1 MFKKG
6 SLIIALLLFSYLY
19 ISTGSHSDDIIHIVY
34 IKNNIYDVLAN
45 IFTDSLYLKA
55 VPIMIYDFLQFY
67 FFDFGSIYFDIIKI
81 LTSFF
86 SFFLIYLFMIDYMKS
101 SKAFL
106 FSLIFVLFPI
116 HDATNYWTVGQYLL
130 ITLVLVMSSH
140 KLIAKDKI
148 IEGSLLGLV
157 ASFSGYSTPP
167 YFFGLS
173 FIFLL
178 NKEYKKFIIFLIPQ
192 LIYIVYYFII
202 SNIFSTQVIKGNA
215 DFSLLSLSKQY
226 ILQVGT
232 FIDSFIGPSFWFKIY
247 YSFIQLSILSIV
259 IGIIL
264 VLLFYKYYKIEK
276 DKINKELLISISAIV
291 LLAFGIFALTGM
303 YPQIVFNLGNRV
315 TIYGSLLITFLIVMF
330 LMNNKKSA
338 TFIFAVFIFSS
349 LGISDHWKNWN
360 KIQLKI
366 IENISKNVD
375 IKNFDTGKQLFVSNN
390 QYSQF
395 GKFSHIEFFA
405 EGMATHIF
413 KLATKKDYKIS
424 TLNRKFTHEENY
436 IFDKKYGTKILIEK
450 IVYVYDSQSN
460 KLLKIKEENIQKYID
475 SLPIDNRHWLQLL
488 PKDNFIIQIVLKL
501 VPRLEYS
508 L

>member
-315 TIYGSLLITFLIVMF
+315 
-330 LMNNKKSA
+330 
-338 TFIFAVFIFSS
+338 IFNSYVF
-349 LGISDHWKNWN
+349 N
-360 KIQLKI
+360 
-366 IENISKNVD
+366 E
-375 IKNFDTGKQLFVSNN
+375 
-390 QYSQF
+390 
-395 GKFSHIEFFA
+395 
-405 EGMATHIF
+405 
-413 KLATKKDYKIS
+413 
-424 TLNRKFTHEENY
+424 
-436 IFDKKYGTKILIEK
+436 
-450 IVYVYDSQSN
+450 
-460 KLLKIKEENIQKYID
+460 
-475 SLPIDNRHWLQLL
+475 
-488 PKDNFIIQIVLKL
+488 
-501 VPRLEYS
+501 
-508 L
+508 